1 MSLESAKAFVEKV
14 KKNEDFRKKVNAC
27 KGNEA
32 RKAFA
37 LKEGFD
43 FTVQEIKEVTSEL
56 TELSDDDI
64 NRIGAGSYCP
74 VDCSHPCEV
83 GIQ

>member
-37 LKEGFD
+37 QKEGFN

-56 TELSDDDI
+56 GEDDL

-74 VDCSHPCEV
+74 VDCSNPCEV